1 MSVEAKS
8 SCKLSSFAQDILKK
22 YYSQKDEQG
31 KPYEDADDIINRI
44 VMNVIPA
51 SNQAFREVM
60 LDQISEMNIVPS
72 SPIWM
77 NAGTD
82 LGQLSAC
89 FVLPID
95 DSIPSIYETLKNS
108 AIVHKSGGGTGF
120 SFSRIREKGSQV
132 KSTGNTASG
141 PLSFMDVYNTST
153 NSIKQ
158 GGKRRGANMGCLS
171 VNHPDIEEFIKCK
184 LDDVSFTNFNI
195 SVGITQEFRK
205 ALEGNMEWTAPQIKQ
220 IHELVD
226 PRDEKVL
233 PQYVYPLRSPKDNSI
248 VKFVSAP
255 RIWDLI
261 AECAWKHG
269 DPGLLFLDVINSVSP
284 TEELIETTNPCGE
297 IPLLPYESCNLS
309 AINLMNCLE
318 KDMYNEFQF
327 DFTKLMNRTR
337 IAVKFLNYVIN
348 ANELPLEEIQ
358 KQTLRTRKIGVGVM
372 GFGDVCY
379 ALKIRYGSSKCY
391 KLATQIAKAMAVAAM
406 QESTKLKSEYDQYVE
421 YSKFN
426 RALDIDQGYMW
437 RRIERANEMYAQSD
451 PVDLSSIDTA
461 WDNLMRAEKPLLNA
475 CRLTAAPTGTTS
487 IIAGVSGGIEP
498 NFGLAYVRVV
508 DGKDN
513 YTVLNPVFDAYL
525 REHGYS
531 KADISWFATDLL
543 EKKSIK
549 NCDWATDEMKEI
561 FVCADDV
568 SWQEHLSIMYA
579 FQKFIDNSV
588 SKTINLPFEATVD
601 DVRSIYRDALQYNL
615 KGITIYRDRCRE
627 TQVLYSGLAKK
638 APAGAPDK
646 TPDATSSVV
655 DTPVVV
661 PVVPGISSDVSPDT
675 SSKSELM
682 NKTVAGDAMKP
693 ADNSCDINV
702 SNIQAMEDDIHYDKR
717 LPKPRVRVM
726 HGVTATVHTGC
737 GKLYVTVN
745 SDQDGLAEV
754 FTGESQ
760 GGCVAQSTALSKI
773 ISISLRSG
781 VDPQEIIDQ
790 LSSVMC
796 KAAERNLKSEC
807 NSCPDA
813 IARVMRMVLEEQGKL
828 AILKRVGP
836 NSVERVMVKDCM
848 VDVSKEPKAKKL
860 PLTGNK
866 EFQSNQ
872 TNEVKGSL
880 EADPEVSSEV
890 SLTVT
895 VKDNL
900 DKYDLCPRCGE
911 KFHHESGCVTC
922 YSCGW
927 NGCNS

>member
-1 MSVEAKS
+1 MEATNEFE
-8 SCKLSSFAQDILKK
+8 LSSFAKDILKK
-22 YYSQKDEQG
+22 YYSQKDSVG
-31 KPYEDADDIINRI
+31 RPYEDVDDIINRI
-44 VMNVIPA
+44 VMSIIPA
-51 SNQAFREVM
+51 RDPRFRDLMWKE
-60 LDQISEMNIVPS
+60 ITEMNIVPS

-82 LGQLSAC
+82 MGQLSAC
-89 FVLPID
+89 FVLPIE

-120 SFSRIREKGSQV
+120 AFSRIREKGSQV

-158 GGKRRGANMGCLS
+158 GGKRRGANMGCLV
-171 VNHPDIEEFIKCK
+171 VNHPDIEEFIQCK

-195 SVGITQEFRK
+195 SVGITDEFRK
-205 ALEGNMEWTAPQIKQ
+205 ALEGRMVYSREQIQ
-220 IHELVD
+220 SIINLT
-226 PRDEKVL
+226 DEKDKKERYSFL
-233 PQYVYPLRSPKDNSI
+233 YPLRSPKDGRI
-248 VKFVSAP
+248 TKFVSAT
-255 RIWDLI
+255 RIWRLI

-269 DPGLLFLDVINSVSP
+269 DPGLLFLDTINLVSP
-284 TEELIETTNPCGE
+284 TEEKIETTNPCGE
-297 IPLLPYESCNLS
+297 IPLLPYESCNLT
-309 AINLMNCLE
+309 AINLINCVTIQND
-318 KDMYNEFQF
+318 KPEFNF
-327 DFTKLMNRTR
+327 GSLMRRTR
-337 IAVKFLNYVIN
+337 AAVKFLNYVIN
-348 ANELPLEEIQ
+348 INDLPLEEIK
-358 KQTLRTRKIGVGVM
+358 KQTLSTRKIGVGVM

-379 ALKIRYGSSKCY
+379 KLGIRYGSDECY
-391 KLATQIAKAMAVAAM
+391 KLATQIAKAMAVASM
-406 QESTKLKSEYDQYVE
+406 EESARLLFAYKSDSDYEGFLDSYKIDQDYLWASLDYANRMYDQ
-421 YSKFN
+421 SK
-426 RALDIDQGYMW
+426 
-437 RRIERANEMYAQSD
+437 
-451 PVDLSSIDTA
+451 PVGVAEVDEAFDKV
-461 WDNLMRAEKPLLNA
+461 MRTHPHLLNG

-498 NFGLAYVRVV
+498 NFGLVYVRVV
-508 DGKDN
+508 DGKDK
-513 YTVLNPVFDAYL
+513 YIVLNSVFEEYL
-525 REHGYS
+525 IKHGYS
-531 KADISWFATDLL
+531 QEEIANMAEDLL

-549 NCDWATDEMKEI
+549 NCEWATDEMKNI

-568 SWQEHLSIMYA
+568 SWEEHLRVMYA

-601 DVRSIYRDALQYNL
+601 TVQSIYREALWYNL

-627 TQVLYSGLAKK
+627 TQVLYSGNI
-638 APAGAPDK
+638 DK
-646 TPDATSSVV
+646 TKLDSTAKVKQDTADNQVVNSPEVVPASVDPKSIQTGTAVDAPVACQKDRVSKG
-655 DTPVVV
+655 TPVNEH
-661 PVVPGISSDVSPDT
+661 
-675 SSKSELM
+675 ELGSAIEQTA
-682 NKTVAGDAMKP
+682 KI
-693 ADNSCDINV
+693 DI
-702 SNIQAMEDDIHYDKR
+702 SNIDSMADDIHYDKR

-726 HGVTATVHTGC
+726 HGVTATMHTGC

-813 IARVMRMVLEEQGKL
+813 IARVMRMVLDEQGKL
-828 AILKRVGP
+828 NILKRVGH
-836 NSVERVMVKDCM
+836 NSVERVTVKDCM
-848 VDVSKEPKAKKL
+848 VDLSRKSKQVEQVSTTVSKSGS
-860 PLTGNK
+860 TGVASK
-866 EFQSNQ
+866 
-872 TNEVKGSL
+872 V
-880 EADPEVSSEV
+880 AD
-890 SLTVT
+890 
-895 VKDNL
+895 DAQDL
-900 DKYDLCPRCGE
+900 DRQDLCPRCGA